1 MVTVLKKHL
10 IVRILCA
17 MTAVMILI
25 AAGYIGTQVVQT
37 KSAVEEAINSYNIR
51 IAESYAVTLQVE
63 RFSEFLK
70 EPKETELYWS
80 LREELSHFRTQI
92 GARYV
97 YFVRFADNLE
107 PRIMIDGLPKDDS
120 NASPIDEVTD
130 MPAEAAEA
138 VVAGRNASSPLIE
151 NPLYGSYLSA
161 YVPLKDESGTVVGAL
176 GIDTDAAV
184 FQRLAADVIWE
195 SMPLYIMMLLIT
207 LVLIGA
213 IVWFVRRS
221 LQPLQTVTASAEK
234 MASGDL
240 AEANAILRATPVTS
254 VDEIGTVYRA
264 MLTMSE
270 NLNERVRGVVVNVGK
285 TSEQLVSSSQAFAS
299 HADQML
305 QMGET
310 MDGSVQHIYEGAH
323 AQKKSA
329 EDSALAMEEIA
340 VGIVRIAE
348 SSSTVSNAA
357 VQSLESAQS
366 GEIAMKQLNNQIR
379 SISDSTA
386 QTLDIARQLKEYSG
400 QIGLV
405 IGSVSEFANQ
415 TKLLA
420 LNASIEAA
428 RAGEHGAGFM
438 VVAKEVRKLAEA
450 SASSVQQIST
460 LLGNIETESGAIST
474 EMEKVSLEINDGV
487 SLSGEAAEAFLQAV
501 ASFRLVS
508 EQIME
513 VSAATEQLTAGS
525 EEVAATVSSIAHI
538 ASGVSDQTEQIQ
550 TLTAKQLEMMK
561 QVQEASALLSEN
573 TRDMRE
579 AVAKVNV

>member
-51 IAESYAVTLQVE
+51 IAESYAVTLQID

-107 PRIMIDGLPKDDS
+107 PRIMIDGLPKDASD
-120 NASPIDEVTD
+120 ASPIDEVTD

-151 NPLYGSYLSA
+151 NPVYGSYLSA
-161 YVPLKDESGTVVGAL
+161 YVPLKNESGTVVGAL

-184 FQRLAADVIWE
+184 FQQLAADVIWE

-310 MDGSVQHIYEGAH
+310 MNGSVQHIYEGAH

-366 GEIAMKQLNNQIR
+366 GETAMKQLNNQIR
-379 SISDSTA
+379 SISVSTA
-386 QTLDIARQLKEYSG
+386 QTLDMARQLKEYTG

-450 SASSVQQIST
+450 SAASVQQIST
-460 LLGNIETESGAIST
+460 LLGNIETESGTIST

>member
-107 PRIMIDGLPKDDS
+107 PRIMIDGLPKDDGD
-120 NASPIDEVTD
+120 ASPIDEVTD
-130 MPAEAAEA
+130 MPAEAAQA

-151 NPLYGSYLSA
+151 NPVYGSYLSA

-240 AEANAILRATPVTS
+240 AEANAILRAKPVTS

-310 MDGSVQHIYEGAH
+310 MNGSVQHIYEGAH

-366 GEIAMKQLNNQIR
+366 GETAMKQLNNQIR
-379 SISDSTA
+379 SISVSSA
-386 QTLDIARQLKEYSG
+386 QTLDIARQLKEYTG

-450 SASSVQQIST
+450 SAASVQQIST

-474 EMEKVSLEINDGV
+474 EMEKVSVEINDGV
-487 SLSGEAAEAFLQAV
+487 SLSGEAAESFLEAV

-550 TLTAKQLEMMK
+550 SLTAKQLEMMK

>member
-25 AAGYIGTQVVQT
+25 AAGYIGTQVVQSRT
-37 KSAVEEAINSYNIR
+37 AVEEAINSYNIR
-51 IAESYAVTLQVE
+51 IAESYVATLQADQYA
-63 RFSEFLK
+63 EFLK

-97 YFVRFADNLE
+97 YFVRFADNQE

-120 NASPIDEVTD
+120 AASPIDEVTD
-130 MPAEAAEA
+130 MPVTAAEDIA
-138 VVAGRNASSPLIE
+138 AGKSASSPLID
-151 NPLYGSYLSA
+151 NPVYGSYLSA
-161 YVPLKDESGTVVGAL
+161 YVPMKDAAGKVIGAI

-184 FQRLAADVIWE
+184 FQQLAKNVIWE
-195 SMPLYIMMLLIT
+195 SVPLYVLMLVVT
-207 LVLIGA
+207 FVLISG

-221 LQPLQTVTASAEK
+221 LQPLQIVTASAEK

-240 AEANAILRATPVTS
+240 AAANAILRASPVTS
-254 VDEIGTVYRA
+254 VDEIGTVYKA

-270 NLNERVRGVVVNVGK
+270 NLNERVRGVVVNVEK

-310 MDGSVQHIYEGAH
+310 MNGSVQHIYEGAH

-329 EDSALAMEEIA
+329 DDSALAMEEITI
-340 VGIVRIAE
+340 GIVRIAE
-348 SSSTVSNAA
+348 SSSTVSDAA
-357 VQSLESAQS
+357 VQSLETAQS
-366 GEIAMKQLNNQIR
+366 GEEAMKLLNSQIR
-379 SISDSTA
+379 SIAVSAA
-386 QTLDIARQLKEYSG
+386 QTLNIAKQLKGYTSE
-400 QIGLV
+400 IGHV
-405 IGSVSEFANQ
+405 IGSVREFADQ

-438 VVAKEVRKLAEA
+438 VVAQEVRKLAEA
-450 SASSVQQIST
+450 SAASVQQIST
-460 LLGNIETESGAIST
+460 LLGNIEAESGRISD
-474 EMEKVSLEINDGV
+474 EMDRASKQIDEGV
-487 SLSGEAAEAFLQAV
+487 TLSSEAADSFLQAV
-501 ASFRLVS
+501 DSFRLVS

-525 EEVAATVSSIAHI
+525 EEVAATVTSIAYI

-550 TLTAKQLEMMK
+550 ALTAKQLDMMK
-561 QVQEASALLSEN
+561 HVQEASALLSEN
-573 TRDMRE
+573 TKDMRQ
-579 AVAKVNV
+579 AVAQVNV